1 MGFSSEQ
8 NVVAKQLVIEMI
20 VAGVVKPA
28 AV

>member
-8 NVVAKQLVIEMI
+8 NVVAKQLVIETI
-20 VAGVVKPA
+20 VAGLVKPA

>member
-1 MGFSSEQ
+1 MGFSNEQ
-8 NVVAKQLVIEMI
+8 NVVAKQLVIETI